1 MTRPGPLLAC
11 LLIAAAAAVTGARQP
26 EAATRA
32 EVRRIVVEESLRVG
46 FPPSLAMAVAEAE
59 SGFRDHALGPAGA
72 RGVMQ
77 ITPKTARDLY
87 GAGPDALWDA
97 RENARMGIGYL
108 ERLIRRYQG
117 RWDLALSHYNGGP
130 GPEGAAQVRVKRAT
144 RAYVDRATRAHV
156 DKVLRLQKYYRRE
169 AKVWAAELKGAATD
183 WPALHPNYGRVLRLA
198 ALARDA
204 ERGDRAVPRA
214 GSRSDLDDFEK
225 AIEVRRRMARPYLDD
240 FAAVVRRRGG

>member
-77 ITPKTARDLY
+77 IMPKTARDLY
-87 GAGPDALWDA
+87 GARPDALWDA
-97 RENARMGIGYL
+97 RENARMGIDYL

-130 GPEGAAQVRVKRAT
+130 GPDGPAQGRVKRAT
-144 RAYVDRATRAHV
+144 RAYV

-169 AKVWAAELKGAATD
+169 AKAWAAELKGKATD

-198 ALARDA
+198 ALAKDA
-204 ERGDRAVPRA
+204 DRGDRTAARA
-214 GSRSDLDDFEK
+214 GGRSDLDDFEK

>member
-1 MTRPGPLLAC
+1 MTRLGTLLAG

-32 EVRRIVVEESLRVG
+32 EVRRIVVEESLRAG
-46 FPPSLAMAVAEAE
+46 FPPSLAMAVAEAG
-59 SGFRDHALGPAGA
+59 SDFRDHALGPAGA

-87 GAGPDALWDA
+87 GARPDALWDA

-117 RWDLALSHYNGGP
+117 RWDLALSHYNSPRGR
-130 GPEGAAQVRVKRAT
+130 AKLAT
-144 RAYVDRATRAHV
+144 RAYV

-169 AKVWAAELKGAATD
+169 AKAWVAELKGGATD
-183 WPALHPNYGRVLRLA
+183 WPALHPNYGGVLRLA
-198 ALARDA
+198 ALAKDA
-204 ERGDRAVPRA
+204 ERSDRTAAR
-214 GSRSDLDDFEK
+214 GGRSDLDDFET